1 MASKYDWDFIR
12 PLDQSANILAMGQGN
27 QQINAGL
34 QDMGNAVTGY
44 ADAIK
49 QRNTDEILNTLY
61 GAQNSADLPQA
72 MQAVQALQQQYGR
85 GYDQSQVRNA
95 IDTRGSTLGQRD
107 LQNINL
113 QQAQAA
119 QAAIPQL
126 NQANAAEAIRQGANP
141 EQVNALA
148 ALGID
153 ASSTLNRFGTNAQS
167 DSRDVRDYADK
178 RADVAYNR
186 QYQQGRDAVSDAQ
199 WAEGNERAKTDAA
212 FRYSEV
218 FEKPASSGW
227 VTDANGDQYYSNNP
241 GVSRGDAFTAL
252 AIAITGHESGNVS
265 NAKNP
270 NSSATGTGQFINSTW
285 LSMMKNHRP
294 ELTKGKSE
302 KEILAMRNDPKLA
315 GEMTAQYAKNNA
327 KGLESAGL
335 QATDGNVYLAHFAG
349 LGGAKALLKANPNAS
364 AESILGKDAADKNGK
379 LIRGKTAGEVIQWA
393 QNSMQKRMGNQATQ
407 ALGPV
412 VSQANMSKVTAD
424 YKNGLAKLE
433 GDFASTGIN
442 NQTKGSLAT
451 TGKSVDTWAASNRG
465 KDSTFFTNAGDLA
478 KMAKADHNFNKLPEN
493 AQINV
498 LNGAFSKMNDVN
510 FMQYVPGG
518 DLKKFISRESQNY
531 QKDRLAKH
539 TQDKKNLEEQ
549 AYQSIVQQYQAVGAQ
564 PPNIAS
570 VMQMLNP
577 QSAPAPTKAKE
588 ATKAVAPTPA
598 KQVAT
603 PAPAKKE
610 VVNTPPKKQTEDE
623 RILNTPAVNLNA
635 SERARR
641 IELKAQKTKSLTE
654 AERNKETLKAVAKE
668 NTTLKLQADVAKRDA
683 DRKVR
688 EREEANQRAKAKL
701 AKEQADKQKKEVNR
715 APTNDMF
722 KGLGSTGSKTLTQAE
737 LNEVLKK
744 YKQG

>member
-12 PLDQSANILAMGQGN
+12 PLDQSANILALGQGN

-34 QDMGNAVTGY
+34 QGMGGAVTGY

-49 QRNTDEILNTLY
+49 QRNTDEIMNTLFS
-61 GAQNSADLPQA
+61 AQNSSDLPQA

-153 ASSTLNRFGTNAQS
+153 TSSTLNRFGTNAQS
-167 DSRDVRDYADK
+167 DSRDARDYADK

-186 QYQQGRDAVSDAQ
+186 QYQQGRDSVSDAQ
-199 WAEGNERAKTDAA
+199 WKAGNDRADTDAA
-212 FRYSEV
+212 YRYSEA

-227 VTDANGDQYYSNNP
+227 VTDADGNQTYVNNA

-252 AIAITGHESGNVS
+252 ASAITGHESGNVS

-270 NSSATGTGQFINSTW
+270 NSSATGAGQFINSTW
-285 LSMMKNHRP
+285 LSMMKTHKP
-294 ELTKGKSE
+294 ELTKGKTE
-302 KEILAMRNDPKLA
+302 KEILAMRNDPKLSS
-315 GEMTAQYAKNNA
+315 EMTAQYAKNNA

-433 GDFASTGIN
+433 GDFASTGVN
-442 NQTKGSLAT
+442 NQTKGSLAS
-451 TGKSVDTWAASNRG
+451 TGKNVDTWASSNRG
-465 KDSTFFTNAGDLA
+465 KDKTFFTNAGDLA
-478 KMAKADHNFNKLPEN
+478 KMAKADPNFNKLPEN

-510 FMQYVPGG
+510 FAQYVPDG

-539 TQDKKNLEEQ
+539 AQDKKNLEEQ
-549 AYQSIVQQYQAVGAQ
+549 TYQSIVQQYQSVGAQ
-564 PPNIAS
+564 PPNRAS

-577 QSAPAPTKAKE
+577 QSAPSKAKE
-588 ATKAVAPTPA
+588 ATTTPNAPPAATKAVQAVSPNKTN
-598 KQVAT
+598 Q
-603 PAPAKKE
+603 APAKAPTKAE
-610 VVNTPPKKQTEDE
+610 TDKRIMETPGTRLTASEKQRRNEIMAERQQASKKQAQDAIKKEQD
-623 RILNTPAVNLNA
+623 NLA
-635 SERARR
+635 RKRA
-641 IELKAQKTKSLTE
+641 E
-654 AERNKETLKAVAKE
+654 VAK
-668 NTTLKLQADVAKRDA
+668 ADA

-688 EREEANQRAKAKL
+688 EREATNQRAKERL
-701 AKEQADKQKKEVNR
+701 AKEQANKQNKGTAK

-722 KGLGSTGSKTLTQAE
+722 KGIGSTGSKTLSQAE
-737 LNEVLKK
+737 LNEILKK
-744 YKQG
+744 LKTG

>member
-12 PLDQSANILAMGQGN
+12 PLDQSANILALGQGN

-34 QDMGNAVTGY
+34 QGMGNSVIGY
-44 ADAIK
+44 ADALK
-49 QRNTDEILNTLY
+49 QRNTDEILNTLM
-61 GAQNSADLPQA
+61 GAQTQSELPQA

-95 IDTRGSTLGQRD
+95 IDTRGTTLGQRD

-119 QAAIPQL
+119 QAAIPML

-141 EQVNALA
+141 DQVNALA

-167 DSRDVRDYADK
+167 DSRDARDYKDK
-178 RADVAYNR
+178 RADIQYNR
-186 QYQQGRDAVSDAQ
+186 NYQQRRDTVVDAQ
-199 WAEGNERAKTDAA
+199 WKAGNDRADIDSAY
-212 FRYSEV
+212 RYSEA
-218 FEKPASSGW
+218 FEKPAQSGW
-227 VTDANGDQYYSNNP
+227 TTDANGNQVFVNSG

-252 AIAITGHESGNVS
+252 AGAITGHESGNVA

-270 NSSATGTGQFINSTW
+270 NSSATGAGQFINSTW

-294 ELTKGKSE
+294 ELTKGKTE

-364 AESILGKDAADKNGK
+364 AESILGKDAADNNGK

-478 KMAKADHNFNKLPEN
+478 KMAKADPDFNKLPEN
-493 AQINV
+493 VKVNI
-498 LNGAFSKMNDVN
+498 LDGAFAKMNDVN
-510 FMQYVPGG
+510 FAQYVPDG

-539 TQDKKNLEEQ
+539 AQDKKNLEEQ

-610 VVNTPPKKQTEDE
+610 ESAVAINNRKNAE
-623 RILNTPAVNLNA
+623 RK
-635 SERARR
+635 RAEQ
-641 IELKAQKTKSLTE
+641 ELVAKRLEKEKAQKAKDDKTK
-654 AERNKETLKAVAKE
+654 AIQPAK
-668 NTTLKLQADVAKRDA
+668 NIGITNSGAGFKL
-683 DRKVR
+683 
-688 EREEANQRAKAKL
+688 
-701 AKEQADKQKKEVNR
+701 
-715 APTNDMF
+715 PS
-722 KGLGSTGSKTLTQAE
+722 KGATTLTQAE

-744 YKQG
+744 YR

>member
-34 QDMGNAVTGY
+34 QSMGNAVTGY

-49 QRNTDEILNTLY
+49 QRNTDEIMNTLY
-61 GAQNSADLPQA
+61 SAQNSADLPQA

-113 QQAQAA
+113 QQAQAT
-119 QAAIPQL
+119 QAAIPML

-141 EQVNALA
+141 DQVNALA

-167 DSRDVRDYADK
+167 DSRDARDYKDK

-199 WAEGNERAKTDAA
+199 WAEGNNRANIGAMTSLAEQYKTAPTSG
-212 FRYSEV
+212 YS
-218 FEKPASSGW
+218 
-227 VTDANGDQYYSNNP
+227 TDANGN
-241 GVSRGDAFTAL
+241 
-252 AIAITGHESGNVS
+252 II
-265 NAKNP
+265 
-270 NSSATGTGQFINSTW
+270 ATGTAGVSFADAMGLMPSIFNTESNNTHRRSDGGLVTSPKGALGVAQIMPATAAKPGYGMSPINLQTSTADQQKAWATDYIGRIQKAHNFTTEQAVAAYNAGPGAVQKAIKAGGSNW
-285 LSMMKNHRP
+285 LSKLPAETR
-294 ELTKGKSE
+294 
-302 KEILAMRNDPKLA
+302 AYVPKV
-315 GEMTAQYAKNNA
+315 M
-327 KGLESAGL
+327 
-335 QATDGNVYLAHFAG
+335 
-349 LGGAKALLKANPNAS
+349 GGAT
-364 AESILGKDAADKNGK
+364 GG
-379 LIRGKTAGEVIQWA
+379 G
-393 QNSMQKRMGNQATQ
+393 GNRATQ
-407 ALGPV
+407 AIGPV

-478 KMAKADHNFNKLPEN
+478 KMAKADPDFNKLPEN
-493 AQINV
+493 VKVNI
-498 LNGAFSKMNDVN
+498 LDGAFAKMNDVN
-510 FMQYVPGG
+510 FAQYVPDG

-539 TQDKKNLEEQ
+539 AQDKKNLEEQ

-610 VVNTPPKKQTEDE
+610 ESAVAINNRKNAE
-623 RILNTPAVNLNA
+623 RK
-635 SERARR
+635 RAEQ
-641 IELKAQKTKSLTE
+641 ELVAKRLEKEKAQKAKDDKTK
-654 AERNKETLKAVAKE
+654 AIQPAK
-668 NTTLKLQADVAKRDA
+668 NIGITNSGAGFKL
-683 DRKVR
+683 
-688 EREEANQRAKAKL
+688 
-701 AKEQADKQKKEVNR
+701 
-715 APTNDMF
+715 PS
-722 KGLGSTGSKTLTQAE
+722 KGATTLTQAE

-744 YKQG
+744 YR